1 MKNIRTLITLL
12 AATLL
17 LGQSTMQAQN
27 QQRPR
32 RPSFDATNP
41 TVHDPVMIKEGD
53 TYYLFCTGMGVSMM
67 KSSDMKTW
75 EPYGSIF
82 AEAPKWTTEALPGFR
97 GHMWAPDVIL
107 HNGLYHVFY
116 SCSAFAKNT
125 SLIGHVT
132 NKTLDR
138 NSPDYKWVDQGLI
151 IQSVP
156 NRDMWNAIDPNIVV
170 DENGTPWMDFGSFWD
185 GIKMVKLTDDM
196 MSVAQPEEWYSLC
209 RRARTHT
216 LDDKDPGDGAV
227 EAPFIFK
234 KNGYYYL
241 LVSFDY
247 CCRGLNSDYKIAVGR
262 SENVEGPYLD
272 KDGVSLSIGGGTIIA
287 AKNKDY
293 VGIGHCAAYTIDGK
307 DYLIAHGYEAENG
320 ASKLV
325 VRELKWDND
334 GWCSIDF

>member
-1 MKNIRTLITLL
+1 MKTIRFFTLLL
-12 AATLL
+12 AAATLF
-17 LGQSTMQAQN
+17 GSNIEAQN
-27 QQRPR
+27 QQRR

-67 KSSDMKTW
+67 KSKDMKTW
-75 EPYGSIF
+75 EEYGSIF
-82 AEAPKWTTEALPGFR
+82 EEAPKWTVASLPGFR
-97 GHMWAPDVIL
+97 GHMWAPDVIF
-107 HNGLYHVFY
+107 HNGEYHVFY
-116 SCSAFAKNT
+116 SCSAFAKKT

-138 NSPDYKWVDQGLI
+138 NSPDYKWVDQGKI

-156 NRDMWNAIDPNIVV
+156 NRDMWNAIDPNIVI
-170 DENGTPWMDFGSFWD
+170 DEEGTPWMNFGSFWD
-185 GIKMVKLTDDM
+185 GIKMVKLTKDM

-209 RRARTHT
+209 RRAHTHT

-262 SENVEGPYLD
+262 SKNVEGPYLD
-272 KDGVSLSIGGGTIIA
+272 KDGVSLAIGGGTIIA
-287 AKNKDY
+287 DRNKDY
-293 VGIGHCAAYTIDGK
+293 VGVGHCAAYTFDGK
-307 DYLIAHGYEAENG
+307 DILATHAYESKNG

-325 VRELKWDND
+325 IREIKWDKD
-334 GWCSIDF
+334 GWPSIDF